1 MGEILAFQEEFR
13 QALPNVTGNVD
24 YKIFRQ
30 TLARIT
36 ELIKLSKIDRKV
48 MVEAVRVSQE
58 EYNLSRQAEGKRP
71 KPLTNKEKLRIQQRA
86 RRALRCGIARHLT
99 GDDYR
104 EFSCRLADSALLQ
117 NFCLID
123 RLQEIKV
130 PSKSKLQRDEALVEE
145 GFLREIISDVI
156 RQAAQ
161 APKFPEDKQALGLAE
176 EVSLEQYFLDTTCLK
191 ANIHF
196 PVDWVLLRDATRTL
210 MKAVRL
216 IREEGLLNRMQ
227 DPQTFIRQMNRLSIQ
242 MTNTR
247 RQKDGKRGRKKVLR
261 LMKKLAGKVARH
273 AEVHRDLLS
282 NRRGETR
289 FTENQAAQIIGR
301 IDSVL
306 EQLPQALCQ
315 AHERIIGERQVPN
328 RSKILSLY
336 EKDIHV
342 IVRGKAEAEAEFG
355 NTLLLAEQADGILV
369 DWELHRDNTPS
380 DSQLL
385 KQSLERMGMHTG
397 CRPGSVTTD
406 RGFDSA
412 ANRRYLKKQGIENNI
427 CPRSVPALQ
436 EKMQQATF
444 CENQKRRGQTE
455 GRIGILKNQFLG
467 NPLKSKGFASR
478 QMSVAWA
485 VLAHNLWVIARLPR
499 AEEKEKRHPQAA

>member
-1 MGEILAFQEEFR
+1 MGEIVAFQDEFR

-24 YKIFRQ
+24 YKIFRK

-36 ELIKLSKIDRKV
+36 ELIKLARVDRKV
-48 MVEAVRVSQE
+48 MAEAVRVIQE
-58 EYNLSRQAEGKRP
+58 KYDKSWQADGKSP
-71 KPLTNKEKLRIQQRA
+71 KQLTNKEKIRIQQRA
-86 RRALRCGIARHLT
+86 RQALRCGIARHLT
-99 GDDYR
+99 GDAYR
-104 EFSCRLADSALLQ
+104 VFSCRLADSALLQ

-123 RLQEIKV
+123 RLHQIKV
-130 PSKSKLQRDEALVEE
+130 PSKSQLQRNEALFEE
-145 GFLREIISDVI
+145 GFLREVISEVTG
-156 RQAAQ
+156 QAVQ
-161 APKFPEDKQALGLAE
+161 APESPEDKQVLGLAE

-196 PVDWVLLRDATRTL
+196 PVDWVLLRDTTRTL

-227 DPQTFIRQMNRLSIQ
+227 GPEAFIRQMNRLSIQ
-242 MTNTR
+242 MTHTR

-261 LMKKLAGKVARH
+261 LMKKLVAKVARH
-273 AEVHRDLLS
+273 AVVHRDLLID
-282 NRRGETR
+282 RREETC
-289 FTENQAAQIIGR
+289 FTENQARQIIFR

-306 EQLPQALCQ
+306 EQLPQAICQ

-342 IVRGKAEAEAEFG
+342 IVRGKADAEAEFG
-355 NTLLLAEQADGILV
+355 NTLLLGEQIDGIIL
-369 DWELHRDNTPS
+369 DWELYREKSSS
-380 DSQLL
+380 DSKLL
-385 KQSLERMGMHTG
+385 KQSLERIDTYHH
-397 CRPGSVTTD
+397 CRPSSVTTD
-406 RGFDSA
+406 RGFDSP
-412 ANRRYLKKQGIENNI
+412 ANRRYLEKAGIENNI
-427 CPRSVPALQ
+427 CPKSVPALQ
-436 EKMQQATF
+436 EKMQQASF

-455 GRIGILKNQFLG
+455 GRIGILKNEFLG

-485 VLAHNLWVIARLPR
+485 VLTHNLWVIARLLR
-499 AEEKEKRHPQAA
+499 AQDERNRHLQAA